1 MPVDFFESELGKV
14 RNRFNNVFGELIV
27 CDLKVR
33 QTLIHAI
40 CWMGVLKRKVDS
52 AKDKEAVREEIKKF
66 VKYRDLVNTVL
77 NRVETELLERRAY
90 GHSGDKAKMY
100 GNANIGR

>member
-1 MPVDFFESELGKV
+1 MSVDFFESELGKA

-33 QTLIHAI
+33 QALILAI
-40 CWMGVLKRKVDS
+40 CWMGVLKRKIDS
-52 AKDKEAVREEIKKF
+52 EKDKETVRSEIKKF

-77 NRVETELLERRAY
+77 NRVETEFHERRTY
-90 GHSGDKAKMY
+90 GHSVDKTKSHRK
-100 GNANIGR
+100 ANIGR